1 MTLGV
6 HDPCR
11 RSGDRRQS
19 REAVTTVERFFVD
32 ERPSTQAS
40 ACPPAALMPAAHAD
54 VVGQRPVR
62 VQTQGGWLADQGIS
76 VSAFG
81 LPGTSGISNNYS
93 NTGTTSA
100 NGEGMATAHRDQKV
114 QSVKARGIP
123 PRGRPV

>member
-1 MTLGV
+1 
-6 HDPCR
+6 
-11 RSGDRRQS
+11 
-19 REAVTTVERFFVD
+19 
-32 ERPSTQAS
+32 
-40 ACPPAALMPAAHAD
+40 MPAAHAD

-114 QSVKARGIP
+114 SVSRNQKVQSVKARGIP